1 MKPGGSRK
9 ESAEQSIYA
18 FDRGLPQPPVALIAN
33 GFATQSVR
41 AAVMAAVQGGIRW
54 IHLRDHAAGAGAFLR
69 HAAALA
75 DRVHAVQPSVTF
87 SINTH
92 AQAAHELGMGLHA
105 SWRSPRPEAMA
116 APVPRPLGY
125 SAHHIMEVP
134 PARRRVVDYVT
145 YSPVFP
151 TSSKP
156 GHPGTGVAALRRFCA
171 QSGGPVLALGG
182 ITPERARRCC
192 AAGAAGVAVLSGIL
206 HATDP
211 ARAARAYINACMEAL
226 HRRPAPTFS
235 AGAEPS

>member
-1 MKPGGSRK
+1 MR
-9 ESAEQSIYA
+9 
-18 FDRGLPQPPVALIAN
+18 D
-33 GFATQSVR
+33 
-41 AAVMAAVQGGIRW
+41 AVIAAVQGGIRW
-54 IHLRDHAAGAGAFLR
+54 IHLRDHTAEAEAFRR
-69 HAAALA
+69 HAVALA
-75 DRVHAVQPSVTF
+75 GHVHAVQPSVTF

-92 AQAAHELGMGLHA
+92 AQAARELGMGLHA
-105 SWRSPRPEAMA
+105 SWRSPRPEAVP

-125 SAHHIMEVP
+125 SAHHVMEVP

-156 GHPGTGVAALRRFCA
+156 GHPGTGIAALRRFCV
-171 QSGGPVLALGG
+171 QSGSPVLALGG

-211 ARAARAYINACMEAL
+211 TQAARAYIDACMDTL
-226 HRRPAPTFS
+226 
-235 AGAEPS
+235 